1 MKIKTLIVDDEP
13 LARSRIRNLLEA
25 EPDVEVVGEC
35 ENGLEAIEAIASLH
49 PDLVFLDVQ
58 MPGLDG
64 FGVVEKVGPAHMP
77 ASVFVTAFDEFAIQ
91 AFDAQ
96 ALDYLLKPFAVERFQ
111 HTLARARAR
120 LSARRREALESRLE
134 ALLEEHGRG
143 REYLERFLVRVAS
156 RITFVDAEKV
166 DWIASE
172 GNYLRLHIG
181 QQSHLVRETFSSG
194 GVPLRLRS
202 PSSAVPACDPLRS
215 TSAARSRGVRVG
227 REGRI

>member
-35 ENGLEAIEAIASLH
+35 ENGLEAIEAIASRH

-134 ALLEEHGRG
+134 ALL
-143 REYLERFLVRVAS
+143 
-156 RITFVDAEKV
+156 
-166 DWIASE
+166 
-172 GNYLRLHIG
+172 
-181 QQSHLVRETFSSG
+181 
-194 GVPLRLRS
+194 
-202 PSSAVPACDPLRS
+202 
-215 TSAARSRGVRVG
+215 
-227 REGRI
+227 